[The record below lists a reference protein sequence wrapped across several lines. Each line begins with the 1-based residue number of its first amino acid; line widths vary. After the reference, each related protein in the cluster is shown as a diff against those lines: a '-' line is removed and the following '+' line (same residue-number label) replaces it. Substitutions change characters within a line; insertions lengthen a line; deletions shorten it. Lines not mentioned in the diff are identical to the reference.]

1 MIVFIKKIMSLV
13 LSLSLIGCSMNINNF
28 TNSLPEL
35 NLFDYFDGKTT
46 AWGIFEDRFG
56 TIQKQFRVNI
66 IGKINGDHLILDEK
80 FIYNN
85 GDIERRVWNI
95 KKVNNNSYEGKADD
109 IEGIAKGTSN
119 GNALNWQYD
128 MNIKIKGRDFLVH
141 FNDWMFLQDNGVLI
155 NRAKV
160 TKWGFKVGE
169 ISLFFHKKID

>member
-1 MIVFIKKIMSLV
+1 
-13 LSLSLIGCSMNINNF
+13 MNINNF

-66 IGKINGDHLILDEK
+66 IGKINGDYLILDEK